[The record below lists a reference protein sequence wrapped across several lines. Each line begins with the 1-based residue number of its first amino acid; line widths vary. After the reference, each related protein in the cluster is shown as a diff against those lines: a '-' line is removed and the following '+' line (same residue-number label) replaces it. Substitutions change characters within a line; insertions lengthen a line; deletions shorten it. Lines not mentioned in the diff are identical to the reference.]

1 MSTVTRQMLKGHA
14 RLFEK
19 ARVCWM
25 RARAVSQISSA
36 DNYALYFRE
45 KGVTDY
51 SNIWGMPSM
60 TEFTVCFWMKSTETK
75 GTPFSYATDTQR
87 TVMMWWCCS
96 IRRPLNS
103 SLVTLATQCSWNPRF
118 FCHRQTSVSANDGNW
133 HHICATWKNTGA
145 WKFYKDGSLAQ
156 SGAGFQTG
164 YTVKG
169 GGSLILGQE
178 QDSTGGGL
186 DATQSLKGML
196 TNVNVWN
203 RALTSCEIE
212 ALSTNS
218 CLAGEGNVY
227 KWADFI
233 YGVKGN
239 TAVVIPS
246 PCSP

>member
-1 MSTVTRQMLKGHA
+1 
-14 RLFEK
+14 
-19 ARVCWM
+19 
-25 RARAVSQISSA
+25 
-36 DNYALYFRE
+36 
-45 KGVTDY
+45 
-51 SNIWGMPSM
+51 MPSM
-60 TEFTVCFWMKSTETK
+60 TEFTVCLWMKLTETK
-75 GTPFSYATDTQR
+75 GTPFSYATDTAAHGNELLLYYESTTFKLWVGGSEKR
-87 TVMMWWCCS
+87 
-96 IRRPLNS
+96 
-103 SLVTLATQCSWNPRF
+103 
-118 FCHRQTSVSANDGNW
+118 TSVSANDGNW

-169 GGSLILGQE
+169 GGSLMLGQE

-186 DATQSLKGML
+186 VANESLKGML

-203 RALTSCEIE
+203 RELTSCEIE

-239 TAVVIPS
+239 AAVVIPS